1 MAYGVRVYVVIL
13 LMPLCVAFTVIKRDV
28 ATPVLEIVKVAVVLP
43 CNTITPAGN
52 DSDLY
57 EPLSATA
64 DPPTGAGPVNVT
76 VPVSVVVPATVATDV
91 DTDCKPVGTGANTAG
106 STAVVVFAIA
116 GIITPAIIIDIP
128 SRADIR
134 T

>member
-1 MAYGVRVYVVIL
+1 MYVVIL
-13 LMPLCVAFTVIKRDV
+13 LMPLCVAFTVIKRDA

-43 CNTITPAGN
+43 CSTITPAGN

-64 DPPTGAGPVNVT
+64 APPTGAGPTNVT

-91 DTDCKPVGTGANTAG
+91 DTDCKPVGAGANTAG

>member
-1 MAYGVRVYVVIL
+1 
-13 LMPLCVAFTVIKRDV
+13 
-28 ATPVLEIVKVAVVLP
+28 
-43 CNTITPAGN
+43 
-52 DSDLY
+52 
-57 EPLSATA
+57 
-64 DPPTGAGPVNVT
+64 

-91 DTDCKPVGTGANTAG
+91 DNDCKPVGTGANTAG
-106 STAVVVFAIA
+106 SSTAFAFAIA

>member
-1 MAYGVRVYVVIL
+1 M
-13 LMPLCVAFTVIKRDV
+13 LMPLCVAFRVIKRDA

-64 DPPTGAGPVNVT
+64 APPTGAGPVNVT
-76 VPVSVVVPATVATDV
+76 VLVSVVVPATVVTDV

>member
-1 MAYGVRVYVVIL
+1 MYVVIL
-13 LMPLCVAFTVIKRDV
+13 LMPLCVAFNVIKRDAV
-28 ATPVLEIVKVAVVLP
+28 TPVLEIVKLAVVLP
-43 CNTITPAGN
+43 AGTITPAGN

-64 DPPTGAGPVNVT
+64 VPPTGAWPVNVT

-91 DTDCKPVGTGANTAG
+91 DNECKPVGTGANTAG
-106 STAVVVFAIA
+106 SSAAFAFAIA

>member
-1 MAYGVRVYVVIL
+1 VYVVIL
-13 LMPLCVAFTVIKRDV
+13 LMPLCVAFNVIKRDAV
-28 ATPVLEIVKVAVVLP
+28 TPVLEIVKLTALLP
-43 CNTITPAGN
+43 AGTITPAGN

-64 DPPTGAGPVNVT
+64 VPPAGAGPVNIT

-106 STAVVVFAIA
+106 SSTAFAFAIA

>member
-1 MAYGVRVYVVIL
+1 
-13 LMPLCVAFTVIKRDV
+13 MPLCVAFNVIKCDAV
-28 ATPVLEIVKVAVVLP
+28 TPVLEIVKVAVVLP
-43 CNTITPAGN
+43 AGTITPAGN

-64 DPPTGAGPVNVT
+64 VPPTGACPVNVT

-91 DTDCKPVGTGANTAG
+91 DNDCKPVGTGANTAG
-106 STAVVVFAIA
+106 SSAVVVFAIA